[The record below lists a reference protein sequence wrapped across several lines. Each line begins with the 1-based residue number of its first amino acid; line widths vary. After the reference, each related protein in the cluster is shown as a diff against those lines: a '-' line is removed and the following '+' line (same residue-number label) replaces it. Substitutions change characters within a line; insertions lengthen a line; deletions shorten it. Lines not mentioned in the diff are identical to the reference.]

1 MRLYYETVSTPLLSI
16 LRKLMASEVFK
27 VFRLVGG
34 TALALQRGHRRSVDI
49 DLFTDMDYSDMPVAA
64 MREYLEKEFPVHK
77 GTESMDMP
85 ALGYH
90 IFLSEGN
97 EPPVKV
103 DFFYTEPFIFPAIEE
118 EGLRIADQRE
128 IAAMKLGVI
137 GSQIFRQKDY
147 WDIHEMLESYS
158 LPDMIQW
165 ALKRD
170 PYTITRDDI
179 VKGLQHVDKVQES
192 PMGIVSL
199 KPLEYWELKVLD
211 LKEEVKAIRP
221 LSPRTRRNH

>member
-1 MRLYYETVSTPLLSI
+1 MRLYFETVSASLLSI

-27 VFRLVGG
+27 DFRLVGG

-49 DLFTDMDYSDMPVAA
+49 DLFTDIDYSDMPVAA

-90 IFLSEGN
+90 ISLSEGQ
-97 EPPVKV
+97 EPPIKV
-103 DFFYTEPFIFPAIEE
+103 DLFYTEPFIFPAIEE

-147 WDIHEMLESYS
+147 WDIHEMMKSYS

-179 VKGLQHVDKVQES
+179 VKGLRQVDQVQES

-211 LKEEVKAIRP
+211 LMEEVKG
-221 LSPRTRRNH
+221 L